1 MARRGSGGGA
11 PKLASAGEIAGLI
24 KRSQPGLSPIRTEKV
39 SPGFSMRKP
48 EMRREAVE
56 KLGGNDASE
65 AAVDRGLEW
74 LAKHQHPNGK
84 WSIDELNCTD
94 HEDCPEDGA
103 YQADAAATGLALLAF
118 LGAGNTHQDGQY
130 QAVVDRGL
138 KFLIDRQKKDG
149 DLFANGSDYTWLY
162 SHGMAAIALCEAYG
176 MTKDETLKGPAQLS
190 LDFISAAQH
199 PTFGG
204 WRYKPRFESDT
215 SVSGWQLMALKSGEM
230 SGLSVP
236 QSTYRKI
243 GMWLDKVEAE
253 NSPGTF
259 SYHPSQGPTEAM
271 TAEGLL
277 MRQYLGAKRTN
288 TKLIAGADYLK
299 MRLPRMES
307 RDAYYWYYATQVM
320 FHMQGDHWAAWNAN
334 LRDMLTDVQAKDG
347 PTRGSWSPTEPTKD
361 KWGPSGGRHYLTCLN
376 LLMLEVY
383 YRHLPLYIDL
393 E

>member
-1 MARRGSGGGA
+1 MASPGD
-11 PKLASAGEIAGLI
+11 IAGLV
-24 KRSQPGLSPIRTEKV
+24 KRSRPGISPIGMDKV

-74 LAKHQHPNGK
+74 LAAHQYPDGH
-84 WSIDELNCTD
+84 WSIENLNCKD
-94 HEDCPEDGA
+94 HECGQHGA
-103 YQADAAATGLALLAF
+103 YQANSAATGLALLAF
-118 LGAGNTHQDGQY
+118 LGAGNTHQAGKH
-130 QAVVDRGL
+130 QAIVDRGL
-138 KFLIDRQKKDG
+138 KYLIRNQKKNG
-149 DLFANGSDYTWLY
+149 DLFNDGSEFTWLY
-162 SHGMAAIALCEAYG
+162 AHGMAAIAMCEAYG
-176 MTKDETLKGPAQLS
+176 MTKDPALKDPAQFA
-190 LDFISAAQH
+190 LDFIAESQH

-230 SGLSVP
+230 SGLKVS
-236 QSTYRKI
+236 QSTYTKVR
-243 GMWLDKVEAE
+243 MWLDEVESKE
-253 NSPGTF
+253 NRGTF
-259 SYHPSQGPTEAM
+259 AYHTSQQPTTAM
-271 TAEGLL
+271 TAEALL
-277 MRQYLGAKRTN
+277 MRQYLGAKRTDP
-288 TKLIAGADYLK
+288 TLIAGADYLK
-299 MRLPRMES
+299 ARLPRNDA

-320 FHMQGDHWAAWNAN
+320 FHMQGDHWAEWNAS
-334 LRDMLTDVQAKDG
+334 LRDMLVDAQSKDG
-347 PTRGSWSPTEPTKD
+347 PTRGSWSPIEPTKD